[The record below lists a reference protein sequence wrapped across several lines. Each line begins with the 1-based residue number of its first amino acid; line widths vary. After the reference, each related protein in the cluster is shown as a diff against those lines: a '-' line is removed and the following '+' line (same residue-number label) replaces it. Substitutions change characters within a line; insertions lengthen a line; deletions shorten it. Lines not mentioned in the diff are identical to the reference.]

1 MATKETTASVLKLQG
16 TGASGGRLCQVLP
29 SSILDALATYEIQ
42 LSVWCETTNVAVVE
56 IFDGDSCTADPA
68 SKRVL
73 QLKTTQAGAW
83 STVSHR
89 FQASAEAV
97 ISVALVAGTGTSLWM
112 SGVDVYRVL
121 CTPLPHFT
129 QSLPRLKFGA
139 QGYATVVSPTEVY
152 IKANV
157 EQAFGETPYT
167 GTDDDI
173 IPFDVYASS
182 DVTNKC
188 SSALANRD
196 TCWSRRHNKNIRK
209 FDMKNNVWSD
219 APLPE
224 LPEGK
229 MGAELVSCAGR
240 LWILGGYTD
249 YQSPAI
255 GNQMWVY
262 TPGDS
267 SWDATSHK
275 VPDSADGVM
284 NVRCWKDEIL
294 VGTTSTAPASIFKY
308 VIAEKKFEK
317 VSTADGSFV
326 PKHPYGFSVA
336 IWQNKLIVTSGR
348 TTIGVGTD
356 NALDQ
361 KSTRVFDLITD
372 QWETAM
378 PLFPLMIAHYPPF
391 GIIENFAFV
400 QVQTS
405 TPGSHAQELWM
416 LDLMQRSG
424 GRWLKTTSA
433 FSPKRLTS
441 CVNSG
446 FSLICF
452 GGYDELGYIPG
463 KIAHTFAY
471 SSEAT
476 RLGACPAGCFMERA
490 SPEDICNACPP
501 GSYNSFDDQAGKGS
515 CIPCSDGAVASI
527 HGATSCKSCSAGWS
541 SPPGGTCCSP
551 AVTVLPR
558 TVSFPSVQLGSKS
571 TVDLFVIHSGPHSV
585 SWHIDPTTLPPWL
598 NVSQIT
604 GTLTGGHTLT
614 LQLTTSHT
622 NTSAALGTEDFSLAI
637 VVGKKEQAT
646 TTFID
651 ASSRKQL
658 FACDE
663 KDVMHGILQ
672 TQVVQTTFERITG
685 DVHASSSTI
694 AFATGELVKSIFEW
708 TLLTNDQ
715 GGRRIFTGGA
725 DVTAKVGSLTVD
737 VDNIFDNR
745 DGTYTI
751 RYVPQAEGNSFTL
764 SVFVNGLS
772 ATTTS
777 FEVKRATC
785 SESSGARTVA
795 DGSSC
800 ECGPGSS
807 RQNVDDTGAC
817 AKCSAGFYQSSSGEF
832 TCTPCPAGLYG
843 PTVGAVGL
851 DKCVTC
857 TLGRTGITVGLASAD
872 SCSECSKG
880 TFGSAPGVCSPCES
894 TNYTTS
900 TGALFCIASKIGE
913 KFVSFS
919 FAPLLCDAGTFG
931 SAPGNCTA
939 CGDMEY
945 SISKGSTSCVQAEIG
960 EQFMSSSSAPQAC
973 DAGTFGS
980 APGNCTACGDME
992 YSISKGSTSCVK
1004 AEIGE
1009 QFMSSSSAPQA
1020 CDAGTFG
1027 SVAGVCTAC
1036 GDMEY
1041 SISKR
1046 STSCV
1051 KVKIGEEFVSS
1062 SSVPQDCN
1070 TGFFG
1075 STPGVCSKCTVGQYQ
1090 DRKGESECQECPVDT
1105 YLSEAGKSSEA
1116 DCKACPDMRGTRGVK
1131 AVNIKAACLCKRSTM
1146 YKEDG
1151 TSDGYYGGYDGE
1163 DCQPCAKGA
1172 TCGFDGARLQN
1183 LTAQVGYWRTSLNSD
1198 SFSDCSKG
1206 YQGLNA
1212 VELSKQRC
1220 CPLDLATNIS
1230 VCQRQNNSNQNDS
1243 ESAWSSDSQCLENY
1257 RGVLCLECV
1266 KGYVR
1271 VGDECKKC
1279 EGGANLGMAF
1289 LAGAAMI
1296 VPVFV
1301 FVLIYLTCEGK
1312 TNKAAQAG
1320 NKVFGQIKIMI
1331 AFVQILSSMKTT
1343 YNGIPWP
1350 LAFTLFLIPL
1360 GAINLDV
1367 VGLFGTSVCSMA
1379 VPFASKFLVHMSMPP
1394 MLAVGIIAAYF
1405 VSKYLKP
1412 PKTEHFK
1419 AHRRAQTIKLLLGL
1433 ILFMYPGLATRCFQM
1448 FKCLKFEGVEGSVLE
1463 ADPSMICYQSEHA
1476 TYITLALIFIGVY
1489 VVGIPLGMLMT
1500 LWRNKKY
1507 LYVEEG
1513 EEMTEKHM
1521 DIGFELG
1528 GMYHQCKC

>member
-1 MATKETTASVLKLQG
+1 M
-16 TGASGGRLCQVLP
+16 R
-29 SSILDALATYEIQ
+29 
-42 LSVWCETTNVAVVE
+42 
-56 IFDGDSCTADPA
+56 
-68 SKRVL
+68 
-73 QLKTTQAGAW
+73 
-83 STVSHR
+83 
-89 FQASAEAV
+89 
-97 ISVALVAGTGTSLWM
+97 
-112 SGVDVYRVL
+112 
-121 CTPLPHFT
+121 
-129 QSLPRLKFGA
+129 
-139 QGYATVVSPTEVY
+139 
-152 IKANV
+152 
-157 EQAFGETPYT
+157 EQAFGQNPHDGNEYSGAADNAWKAGMSDT
-167 GTDDDI
+167 GVNDCNSI
-173 IPFDVYASS
+173 IQSGGDCWLTTTSKKLRVLTNLEQGTSSWAAGVDFPAPRASESFFGACDGKLWSIGGQQSHAHELWSWAPGDTSWDRSHASS
-182 DVTNKC
+182 GMGTFR
-188 SSALANRD
+188 SHS
-196 TCWSRRHNKNIRK
+196 
-209 FDMKNNVWSD
+209 MKD
-219 APLPE
+219 
-224 LPEGK
+224 
-229 MGAELVSCAGR
+229 ELVCLDETKT
-240 LWILGGYTD
+240 LWIIGTRTFNDVGKYHIPTD
-249 YQSPAI
+249 T
-255 GNQMWVY
+255 W
-262 TPGDS
+262 T
-267 SWDATSHK
+267 W
-275 VPDSADGVM
+275 GV
-284 NVRCWKDEIL
+284 
-294 VGTTSTAPASIFKY
+294 S
-308 VIAEKKFEK
+308 
-317 VSTADGSFV
+317 SFV
-326 PKHPYGFSVA
+326 PWPDQTRHGLHSRTVTYWPQEAKVYFMGAYYYDKRESSSYYYRTGEDGMINYRSV
-336 IWQNKLIVTSGR
+336 
-348 TTIGVGTD
+348 
-356 NALDQ
+356 
-361 KSTRVFDLITD
+361 RVFNLRT
-372 QWETAM
+372 ETWGDSL
-378 PLFPLMIAHYPPF
+378 PLLPVSFSHSGSSGAAVLGGF
-391 GIIENFAFV
+391 LIIEAD
-400 QVQTS
+400 S
-405 TPGSHAQELWM
+405 TA
-416 LDLMQRSG
+416 
-424 GRWLKTTSA
+424 
-433 FSPKRLTS
+433 
-441 CVNSG
+441 V
-446 FSLICF
+446 
-452 GGYDELGYIPG
+452 
-463 KIAHTFAY
+463 
-471 SSEAT
+471 
-476 RLGACPAGCFMERA
+476 
-490 SPEDICNACPP
+490 PP
-501 GSYNSFDDQAGKGS
+501 GSTNRILMRYDLNQGSDGLWELIPNIDVNNGGYKSVVSFGFSAYYMGGQALFGINAQKPLYGRVTYHYEFKNQVRRFGTCPRGCFIERAIAPIGRQMDACEPCSAGKYSSFPDLYSASSCVS
-515 CIPCSDGAVASI
+515 CIPGSVTVRPGETQCN
-527 HGATSCKSCSAGWS
+527 SCSSGWS

-585 SWHIDPTTLPPWL
+585 SWHIDTTTLPSWL

-604 GTLTGGHTLT
+604 GTLTGGQTLT
-614 LQLTTSHT
+614 LKLTASHT

-637 VVGKKEQAT
+637 VVGKTEQAT

-737 VDNIFDNR
+737 VDNIFDNK

-751 RYVPQAEGNSFTL
+751 RYVPQAEGTSFTL

-851 DKCVTC
+851 DNCVTC

-945 SISKGSTSCVQAEIG
+945 SISKGSTSCV
-960 EQFMSSSSAPQAC
+960 
-973 DAGTFGS
+973 
-980 APGNCTACGDME
+980 
-992 YSISKGSTSCVK
+992 K

-1027 SVAGVCTAC
+1027 SVAGVCKAC
-1036 GDMEY
+1036 GYMEY

-1131 AVNIKAACLCKRSTM
+1131 AANIKAACLCKRSTM

-1172 TCGFDGARLQN
+1172 TCGFDGARLEN

-1230 VCQRQNNSNQNDS
+1230 VCQRQNNSNQNDF

-1312 TNKAAQAG
+1312 TNNAAQAG

-1405 VSKYLKP
+1405 VSKRVKP

-1419 AHRRAQTIKLLLGL
+1419 AHRRAQVIKLLLGL

-1448 FKCLKFEGVEGSVLE
+1448 FKCSHFQGVEGSVLE

-1476 TYITLALIFIGVY
+1476 TYITLALIFIVVY
-1489 VVGIPLGMLMT
+1489 VLGIPFFMLMT

-1513 EEMTEKHM
+1513 QERTEKHT
-1521 DIGFELG
+1521 DVEFEYG
-1528 GMYHQCKC
+1528 GMYMQCKCC